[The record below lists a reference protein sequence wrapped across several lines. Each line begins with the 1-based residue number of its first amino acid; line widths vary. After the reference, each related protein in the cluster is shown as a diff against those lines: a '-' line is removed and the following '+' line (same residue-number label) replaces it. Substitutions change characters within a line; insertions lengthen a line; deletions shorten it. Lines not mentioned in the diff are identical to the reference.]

1 VTSRIT
7 QWGKASRWYIKL
19 PAKVTLT
26 YLPGGRPLARKLGV
40 FNWGPMLT
48 ADYAIE
54 SFDTHFCRAVD
65 PSKREGLTCLE
76 VGPGESVS
84 SAVVACARGAGR
96 TLLVDV
102 APYASM
108 ELGDYQPIIEAL
120 SPPLDLAS
128 VVSVPEL
135 LRRCRAEYLTS
146 GIDSLRALPAGCVD
160 FIWSQAVLEHVRRSE
175 MDELLVELRRVLK
188 PDGVASHRIDL
199 EDHFEHSLN
208 NLRFSDRVWE
218 SDWMAKA
225 GFYTNRLGYEQLLR
239 KFEAAGFA
247 VEVVRVDRW
256 ESLPIPRSRMDPQ
269 FRDLPLDNLLV
280 SGFDVI
286 LRPV

>member
-1 VTSRIT
+1 MTSKIT
-7 QWGKASRWYIKL
+7 KWGKSSPWFVKL

-26 YLPGGRPLARKLGV
+26 YIPGGRPLARKLGV

-54 SFDTHFCRAVD
+54 SFDTHAGRVLD
-65 PSKREGLTCLE
+65 STRREGFTCLE

-108 ELGDYQPIIEAL
+108 DLADYRTIIDVL
-120 SPPLDLAS
+120 SPQLDLRD
-128 VVSVPEL
+128 VTSVPEL
-135 LRRCRAEYLTS
+135 LTRCRADYLTA
-146 GIDSLRALPAGCVD
+146 GTESLRSLPDASVD
-160 FIWSQAVLEHVRRSE
+160 FIWSQAVLEHVRKNE

-188 PDGVASHRIDL
+188 PDGAASHRVDL

-225 GFYTNRLGYEQLLR
+225 GFYTNRLGYEEMLR
-239 KFEAAGFA
+239 RFEAAGFN
-247 VEVVRVDRW
+247 VEVVQVDRW
-256 ESLPIPRSRMDPQ
+256 DTLPIPRSRMDPQ
-269 FRDLPLDNLLV
+269 FRGLALDDLLV

-286 LRPV
+286 LRPA